1 MNQKNFTTLV
11 QEMAASVQGRAA
23 TLLDMN
29 IGSILRAVVESV
41 ASVVLWLQS
50 LILLLLATTRAST
63 SAGTDL
69 DSWMADYD
77 FDRLPAEAASGSV
90 TFSRFTATAQ
100 AVVPVGALVQNSD
113 GSQKYAVTLDT
124 ANPAY
129 SSTLDGYV
137 MAIGVTSVIV
147 TVQAQAAGAGGN
159 ALAGQINTLA
169 QAMPGIDTVTN
180 GSAFTSGVDAESDSD
195 FRSRFRLYIASL
207 SKGTMDAIA
216 YAIESVSAAAQYS
229 IVENEDYAGTP
240 RLGYFYVVVDDG
252 SGTPGPTYISNMAN
266 AIETVRPFTVEYDVY
281 APVVIGADVSMTVTV
296 KTGYTAATVR
306 AAVATALTSTIN
318 ALGLGADLPY
328 TYLSAIAYGVE
339 GVENVSAVLLNG
351 ATADITATAKE
362 TIKADVITVS

>member
-1 MNQKNFTTLV
+1 MNQKNFTTIV
-11 QEMAASVQGRAA
+11 QEMAASIQGRAS

-29 IGSILRAVVESV
+29 IGSILRAVVEST

-77 FDRLPAEAASGSV
+77 FDRLPAEAASGNV
-90 TFSRFTATAQ
+90 TFARFTAGAQ
-100 AVVPVGALVQNSD
+100 AVVLVGAQVQNSD
-113 GSQKYAVTLDT
+113 GSQKYQVMLDT

-129 SSTLDGYV
+129 SSTLGGYV

-147 TVQAQAAGAGGN
+147 PVQAVVAGSGGN

-169 QAMPGIDTVTN
+169 QAMPGIDTVSN
-180 GSAFTSGVDAESDSD
+180 GAAFTNGVDAESDED
-195 FRSRFRLYIASL
+195 FRARFRLYLASL
-207 SKGTMDAIA
+207 SKGTRDAIA
-216 YAIESVSAAAQYS
+216 YAIETVSQTADYA
-229 IVENEDYAGTP
+229 IVENENYVGAE

-252 SGTPGPTYISNMAN
+252 TGTPSPTFISNMAN
-266 AIETVRPFTVEYDVY
+266 AIETVRPFTVEYDVF
-281 APVVIGADVSMTVTV
+281 APVVIDVDVDMTVTIAS
-296 KTGYTAATVR
+296 GFDGPTVR
-306 AAVATALTSTIN
+306 AAVTTALTDTIN
-318 ALGLGADLPY
+318 ALGLGVDLPF

-339 GVENVSAVLLNG
+339 GVENVYAVLLNG

-362 TIKADVITVS
+362 TIKADVITVT